1 MEKAFEWLEK
11 AYRERDVYMR
21 SLRADPVWDE
31 VRSDPRYLKFVEG
44 MAAGG

>member
-21 SLRADPVWDE
+21 GLRADPIWDDI
-31 VRSDPRYLKFVEG
+31 RSGPRYLNIIKG
-44 MAAGG
+44 MSAGG